1 MKPVAF
7 NSRRLEV
14 AAFAKA
20 QARLEGSQA
29 LADLSRLAEGLLWP
43 ADEAPAAV
51 NWQATGSLRK
61 VLGGSPETRL
71 HLQTQARVWMT
82 CQRCLGPMALEL
94 RVDRS
99 FRFVRDEDE
108 AAQLDETTDD
118 EDVLSM
124 GRPLDLVALV
134 EDELIMALPIVP
146 RHETCPAPLTALA
159 PQDHEPDQAA
169 SSTSPSQAGQA
180 GQAARAETG
189 DAPHPFA
196 VLKNLKIV
204 PRS

>member
-7 NSRRLEV
+7 NPRRLEV

-20 QARLEGSQA
+20 QTRLEGSQA
-29 LADLSRLAEGLLWP
+29 LADLSRLVEGLLWP

-51 NWQATGSLRK
+51 NWQATGSLRQ
-61 VLGGSPETRL
+61 VWGGGPETRL
-71 HLQTQARVWMT
+71 HLQAQARVWMT

-159 PQDHEPDQAA
+159 PQDHEPDQAV

-180 GQAARAETG
+180 ETEGAE

-196 VLKNLKIV
+196 VLKNLKIA

>member
-1 MKPVAF
+1 MKTVVF
-7 NSRRLEV
+7 NPRRLDV

-20 QARLEGSQA
+20 QATLEGRQA
-29 LADLSRLAEGLLWP
+29 LVDLPRLAEGLLWP
-43 ADEAPAAV
+43 ADEVPAAV
-51 NWQATGSLRK
+51 NWQATGSLRQ

-71 HLQTQARVWMT
+71 HLQAQARVWMT

-94 RVDRS
+94 QVDRS

-124 GRPLDLVALV
+124 GRLLDVWALV

-159 PQDHEPDQAA
+159 SQDQMPGQVA
-169 SSTSPSQAGQA
+169 SSTSSSQAGQA
-180 GQAARAETG
+180 ETEGAEE
-189 DAPHPFA
+189 APHPFA
-196 VLKNLKIV
+196 VLKNLKIA

>member
-1 MKPVAF
+1 MKPVVF
-7 NSRRLEV
+7 NPRRLEV

-20 QARLEGSQA
+20 QAKLEGNLA
-29 LADLSRLAEGLLWP
+29 LVDLPRLAEGLLWP

-51 NWQATGSLRK
+51 SWQATGSLRQ

-71 HLQTQARVWMT
+71 HLQAQARVWVT
-82 CQRCLGPMALEL
+82 CQRCLGPQVLQLEVN
-94 RVDRS
+94 RT

-118 EDVLSM
+118 EDVLAM
-124 GRPLDLVALV
+124 GRPLDLLALV

-146 RHETCPAPLTALA
+146 RHEICPAPLSALA
-159 PQDHEPDQAA
+159 RQENVLVQGG
-169 SSTSPSQAGQA
+169 SSPSQS
-180 GQAARAETG
+180 QAARAETS

-196 VLKNLKIV
+196 VLKNLKIAS
-204 PRS
+204 RS

>member
-1 MKPVAF
+1 MKPAAF
-7 NSRRLEV
+7 NPRRLEV

-20 QARLEGSQA
+20 QTRLEGSQA

-43 ADEAPAAV
+43 ADEAPAVV
-51 NWQATGSLRK
+51 NWQATGSLRQ

-71 HLQTQARVWMT
+71 HLQAQARVWMT
-82 CQRCLGPMALEL
+82 CQRCLVPMALEL

-159 PQDHEPDQAA
+159 PRDHEPDQAA
-169 SSTSPSQAGQA
+169 SSTSLSHA

-196 VLKNLKIV
+196 VLKNLKIA